1 MPPKP
6 SHRSSQPVPVI
17 TQLAYNITKNRS
29 VGYNMAVSIAKD
41 AIKEL
46 NLPLIASEEVIRKI
60 IGFYDEHALQKLT
73 RR

>member
-1 MPPKP
+1 MPPKQ

-17 TQLAYNITKNRS
+17 IQLAYNIAKNRS

>member
-1 MPPKP
+1 
-6 SHRSSQPVPVI
+6 
-17 TQLAYNITKNRS
+17 
-29 VGYNMAVSIAKD
+29 MAVSIAKD